1 MATKLGE
8 DTQVQL
14 DLKTIGM
21 IVGGAI
27 ALASMW
33 FTLQGE
39 IKDLQNQV
47 APEEFVK
54 QMEFKLKDELI
65 RSTIIQIEA
74 STNLLKEDIMH
85 INAKWNQSNNFDLR
99 GIKEAKVQYALLED
113 QAPSL
118 RAQIKSVPLIILLDK
133 AGKPRGQWTADLTF
147 KITATKDE
155 IQDRIYFLLSKD

>member
-33 FTLQGE
+33 FTLQGD

-74 STNLLKEDIMH
+74 STNLLKEDIKE
-85 INAKWNQSNNFDLR
+85 NR
-99 GIKEAKVQYALLED
+99 EEIKKN
-113 QAPSL
+113 S
-118 RAQIKSVPLIILLDK
+118 DK
-133 AGKPRGQWTADLTF
+133 LYE
-147 KITATKDE
+147 ITK
-155 IQDRIYFLLSKD
+155 R

>member
-65 RSTIIQIEA
+65 RSTIIQIES
-74 STNLLKEDIMH
+74 STNLLKEDIKENREE
-85 INAKWNQSNNFDLR
+85 INKNS
-99 GIKEAKVQYALLED
+99 
-113 QAPSL
+113 
-118 RAQIKSVPLIILLDK
+118 DK
-133 AGKPRGQWTADLTF
+133 LYE
-147 KITATKDE
+147 ITK
-155 IQDRIYFLLSKD
+155 R

>member
-1 MATKLGE
+1 MATKIGE

-21 IVGGAI
+21 IVGGVI

-33 FTLQGE
+33 FTLQGD

-74 STNLLKEDIMH
+74 STDVLKEDI
-85 INAKWNQSNNFDLR
+85 
-99 GIKEAKVQYALLED
+99 KEN
-113 QAPSL
+113 
-118 RAQIKSVPLIILLDK
+118 R
-133 AGKPRGQWTADLTF
+133 
-147 KITATKDE
+147 DE
-155 IQDRIYFLLSKD
+155 IKKNSDKIYELSR